1 MLPIKLQQMLPNF
14 HWIAKRPESKWNRM
28 FGRNLASTELW
39 PISNVNEYNRLGR
52 QFIIFAAV

>member
-1 MLPIKLQQMLPNF
+1 MLPNF

-52 QFIIFAAV
+52 QLVVVFCCL